1 MIKYSNFVD
10 FIIILPIRSFNIT
23 NIFFFLL
30 NYSFKKNP
38 RNTTIYFKHVLKE
51 HYEIKKVINSSRLH
65 DANRVLFPE
74 TLYYC
79 PINFLVERPLP
90 RKRVL
95 LIVIVGNQSECR
107 KVSSVL

>member
-10 FIIILPIRSFNIT
+10 FIIILPIHSFNIT
-23 NIFFFLL
+23 NIFFLIELF
-30 NYSFKKNP
+30 FKKTP

>member
-23 NIFFFLL
+23 NIFFLIELF
-30 NYSFKKNP
+30 FKKNP

-107 KVSSVL
+107 KVSPVL